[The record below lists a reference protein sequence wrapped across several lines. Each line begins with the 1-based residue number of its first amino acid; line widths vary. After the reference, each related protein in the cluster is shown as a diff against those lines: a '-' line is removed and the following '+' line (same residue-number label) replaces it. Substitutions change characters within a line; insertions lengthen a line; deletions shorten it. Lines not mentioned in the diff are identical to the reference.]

1 MNAPHEFRRAE
12 RHEVTVEIG
21 HRLIHI
27 GDLRDDGDGF
37 SAPFGDAR
45 PGGFRHGQDKPGD
58 PFALSGADRDRAPII
73 GPRIIVEAENQ
84 LELSIPVRVGEPVCP
99 EAAAEP
105 RLFSKLRDARRK
117 IRLRDVAVRRQQID
131 RFFETR
137 RFYVAA
143 VIGQR
148 VVRPHHV
155 RLIEPF
161 DENARLVIDRQAE
174 RALNATHAFT
184 A

>member
-1 MNAPHEFRRAE
+1 MNAPHEFRPAE

-37 SAPFGDAR
+37 STPFGDAR

-84 LELSIPVRVGEPVCP
+84 LELSIPVRVGEAVCP

-105 RLFSKLRDARRK
+105 RLL
-117 IRLRDVAVRRQQID
+117 
-131 RFFETR
+131 FFETR

-143 VIGQR
+143 VIGRR
-148 VVRPHHV
+148 VVGPHHV

-174 RALNATHAFT
+174 RTLHATHAFT